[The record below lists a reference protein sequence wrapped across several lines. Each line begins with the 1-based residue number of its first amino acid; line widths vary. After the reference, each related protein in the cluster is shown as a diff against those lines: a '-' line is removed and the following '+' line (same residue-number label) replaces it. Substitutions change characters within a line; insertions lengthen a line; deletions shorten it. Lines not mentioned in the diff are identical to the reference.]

1 MPIVDGKVT
10 FNATLFALVRT
21 TLKIHCQGMWY
32 GCGMILR
39 LYIYTRTMRIHI
51 IYIPIHMC
59 TYTYTHTHT
68 HTHTVGCPDCTRKC
82 NIDLHDKLKILFP
95 NMANKRIIAVIPT
108 ENGKN
113 DAI

>member
-1 MPIVDGKVT
+1 
-10 FNATLFALVRT
+10 
-21 TLKIHCQGMWY
+21 MWY
-32 GCGMILR
+32 DFTSV
-39 LYIYTRTMRIHI
+39 YIHTHYAHT
-51 IYIPIHMC
+51 YN
-59 TYTYTHTHT
+59 TYTYTHVHVHIHTHTHT